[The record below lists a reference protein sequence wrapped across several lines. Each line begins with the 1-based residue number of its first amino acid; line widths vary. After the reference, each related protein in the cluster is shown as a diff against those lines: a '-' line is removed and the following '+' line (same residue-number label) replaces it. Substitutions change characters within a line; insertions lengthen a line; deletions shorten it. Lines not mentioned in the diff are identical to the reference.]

1 MQAYLAHFFI
11 DFLYQLNLGL
21 PRQNSKP
28 QVGARVWG
36 WGSDLKILGQNPNID
51 SLTLLQQ
58 KQTAPPQLMRRQCLG
73 GRSCITISVAL
84 CTEVYDMQISE
95 AAGGVP
101 VTGVEPCRF
110 PKLEECAHF
119 HYERVQLSQVTVTL
133 QTNMDESLHS
143 QHTND
148 DEGVDWHMVQVTSAD
163 ECWLVQRS
171 YENFK
176 MLDAQLHQCIYDR
189 KFSQLPDLSSHPS
202 YGEDVEALLTDYLVR
217 FSEIADNSIN
227 CGPVL
232 NWFQMDNKGN
242 RLLVPSEESR
252 SINTP
257 AVAAAYSVRRY
268 VSQARDELSLEVGD
282 MISVIDMAS
291 PAESIWWKGKR
302 GFQVGF
308 FPQHC
313 VHIIGDKVPRN
324 MPLPPPVVGSLAITP
339 VKPVLRKHGKLIAFF
354 RSFILNRPSRRRLKQ
369 SGILKERVF
378 GCDLGEHL
386 LNSGH
391 TIPTVLKCCSEFIEK
406 HGIVDGIYRLSGVT
420 SNIQKLRNAFDED
433 RVPDLYTEDILQDIH
448 SVASL
453 LKMYFRELPNPLCTY
468 QLYQS
473 FVTAVQGCNSISRN
487 SLTDHDRLLKMR
499 EAVQKLPPPHYRT
512 LEYLM
517 RHLSRVA
524 QHGASTGMT
533 TRNIAIVWAPNLLR
547 CAELEIGGVAALQ
560 GVGVQAVV
568 TEFLICYADLIFCD
582 HLPNLNNACLD
593 MEDSSLSPKR
603 SRPKSLAI
611 STPTK
616 LITLEE
622 ARTKH
627 LLNKADDNGYIE
639 VGGGPNNLPK
649 KYHTIIELPP
659 GNRKRSLPKRS
670 PSGWRSFFSKSRGNS
685 RSQGSLTK
693 TRKASTSGNIIV
705 EKSVTET
712 DLMEMKRKLRPV
724 KSAESLTSGHSEPA
738 STEDVLGPLHCLNK
752 PPGHNRSVSHDSY
765 FDTLQNSQHNSEGS
779 LYDLSEIQ
787 INFELEE
794 SEMRIFS
801 EDESLVSS
809 PRLQKD
815 AIHRRILTRARPE
828 EFNSTNNSNNP
839 SPKKQARVVA
849 SPDSSSRKRTRLED
863 QLSDIQ
869 YIDCNT
875 PDNVCVISTTAVIH
889 TQPDTTFLESYRPKN
904 KSPRSSEVDN
914 KRQSL
919 DFEKAEKP
927 NIPKSFTEIN
937 IQKKLIIPSNQS
949 SSFTSPQ
956 SPNYKQ
962 LEDSSTNT
970 TPDFSPSVEVAY
982 QNLNPHSSDENDKI
996 VTEMPYENIVS
1007 PVSKKSSPTYE
1018 NVLTT
1023 ISITYRSPSKS
1034 PKSSNTIINTP
1045 DDDCVYEDVHIL
1057 NPERAVVP
1065 TSAASLPLQQASQPN
1080 FHKDNSLTSLPGKLT
1095 LSLPD
1100 NKKGE
1105 QRPKS
1110 LSALEDITK
1119 VAKESELKKETSHFE
1134 NGGSLDFIPKSPRL
1148 NTTME
1153 HLSLTDLSLS
1163 EVVHSSTEN
1172 LHTSQSSISFPLST
1186 SKNSLSPNIS
1196 PMLFY
1201 DGQKTLSQDLLTSL
1215 SPSVASLLES
1225 KTQHSSNSSLADN
1238 SEETHLAS
1246 LRSDIRYGNP
1256 EYLKLT
1262 DNNISSNEED
1272 ISPIRCLKPD
1282 FLNKDL
1288 FVTSITVES
1297 GKTEEVALISSSSE
1311 NLSESQA
1318 RPVSINLIEF
1328 SPSEPPPDWNKLAT
1342 NDKRKSSETES
1353 LDDENSIYQQVK
1365 YFRRSIHEINALLD
1379 LGEKEVEEST
1389 NCEENGSEIENYDSL
1404 EIDNVHVYENV
1415 EVVGDVKEEDPK
1427 LIEKPNV
1434 RSLTSRFE
1442 VKDQK
1447 PPILK
1452 RNEYENVSFRGQK
1465 QPVTLGPVK
1474 HGEACVKTKDNEVT
1488 LEIDRVQKITYDR
1501 DSLPPCVRAR
1511 HVKNAIKTRSLD
1523 EEAFAKECGSSQPI
1537 ERRKSVDENFGS
1549 KLIPLPKVLNQ
1560 PKPIPIDGEKPDL
1573 HLTHSTDNINTGIL
1587 LPEQKLNRERIEKY
1601 KEERRKFLHDKY
1613 RSESFKED
1621 KDTLL
1626 SRLKQKTV
1634 KSRISDIDNT
1644 PIIQQKCCSD
1654 PGPTSELSKLGTSDN
1669 DNETDSLECDSTV
1682 NQSNTKENHT
1692 DNFRDSI
1699 KYKTALFECQAGGNL
1714 KDLKLVNKTSSVRK
1728 SVQEVDDVLAAGND
1742 FLRNRRREDD
1752 TGKNERRRH
1761 TYESREREK
1770 ELDVDGI
1777 RRISLE
1783 NRSPRKETKSPSY
1796 CIKDMKAIFESKSQ
1810 Q

>member
-1 MQAYLAHFFI
+1 MIMSAQQYI
-11 DFLYQLNLGL
+11 IIIIVSGL
-21 PRQNSKP
+21 
-28 QVGARVWG
+28 
-36 WGSDLKILGQNPNID
+36 
-51 SLTLLQQ
+51 
-58 KQTAPPQLMRRQCLG
+58 LG
-73 GRSCITISVAL
+73 GHSFYEAL

-119 HYERVQLSQVTVTL
+119 HYERVQLSQVAVTL
-133 QTNMDESLHS
+133 QTNMDQSLHS

-202 YGEDVEALLTDYLVR
+202 YGEDVETLLTEYLVR

-391 TIPTVLKCCSEFIEK
+391 TIPTVLKCCTEFIEK

-433 RVPDLYTEDILQDIH
+433 RIPDLYTEDILQDIH

-473 FVTAVQGCNSISRN
+473 FVSAVQGCNSINRN
-487 SLTDHDRLLKMR
+487 SFTDHDRLLKMR

-517 RHLSRVA
+517 KHLSRVA
-524 QHGASTGMT
+524 QHGSSTGMT

-582 HLPNLNNACLD
+582 HLPNLNSTCLD
-593 MEDSSLSPKR
+593 MEDSPKR

-649 KYHTIIELPP
+649 KYHTIIELPS
-659 GNRKRSLPKRS
+659 GHRKRGLPKRS

-693 TRKASTSGNIIV
+693 GRKASTPGNV
-705 EKSVTET
+705 VVKSVTET
-712 DLMEMKRKLRPV
+712 DLTEMKRKLRPV

-765 FDTLQNSQHNSEGS
+765 FDTLQSSQHNSEGS

-815 AIHRRILTRARPE
+815 IIHRRILTRARPE
-828 EFNSTNNSNNP
+828 DFNSTNNSNNP

-875 PDNVCVISTTAVIH
+875 PDNVCVISTTAVVH
-889 TQPDTTFLESYRPKN
+889 PQPETTFVESYQPKN
-904 KSPRSSEVDN
+904 KSPRSSDVDS

-919 DFEKAEKP
+919 NLEKP
-927 NIPKSFTEIN
+927 RSPSAIPKSLTEIN
-937 IQKKLIIPSNQS
+937 IHKKLAIPSNQS

-970 TPDFSPSVEVAY
+970 TPDYSPSADVSY
-982 QNLNPHSSDENDKI
+982 HNLNPHSSDENE
-996 VTEMPYENIVS
+996 VRAYENVLS

-1034 PKSSNTIINTP
+1034 PKSSTTIINTP
-1045 DDDCVYEDVHIL
+1045 VEDDAVYEDVHIL
-1057 NPERAVVP
+1057 NPEQAVVP
-1065 TSAASLPLQQASQPN
+1065 TSTASLPLQQASQPS
-1080 FHKDNSLTSLPGKLT
+1080 FQEVIHKDNSLTSLPGKLT
-1095 LSLPD
+1095 VPD
-1100 NKKGE
+1100 KKIGD

-1110 LSALEDITK
+1110 LSALEDMK
-1119 VAKESELKKETSHFE
+1119 E
-1134 NGGSLDFIPKSPRL
+1134 NGDGFISKNPSAA
-1148 NTTME
+1148 TAD
-1153 HLSLTDLSLS
+1153 HLSLTDLTLS
-1163 EVVHSSTEN
+1163 EVVHNSTE
-1172 LHTSQSSISFPLST
+1172 SQSSISFPLSP
-1186 SKNSLSPNIS
+1186 SKNSLSPNVS
-1196 PMLFY
+1196 PMLFC
-1201 DGQKTLSQDLLTSL
+1201 DGQKTLSQDILTSL

-1225 KTQHSSNSSLADN
+1225 KTRSDSSLAEN
-1238 SEETHLAS
+1238 SEETHLVS
-1246 LRSDIRYGNP
+1246 LRSDVRQGNP

-1272 ISPIRCLKPD
+1272 VSPVRCLKP
-1282 FLNKDL
+1282 NDL
-1288 FVTSITVES
+1288 YITSINI
-1297 GKTEEVALISSSSE
+1297 EE
-1311 NLSESQA
+1311 NPPLSESDA
-1318 RPVSINLIEF
+1318 RPVSVNLIEF
-1328 SPSEPPPDWNKLAT
+1328 SPCDPPPDLTKLS

-1379 LGEKEVEEST
+1379 LNAKGEST
-1389 NCEENGSEIENYDSL
+1389 TCEEEVSETENYDSL

-1415 EVVGDVKEEDPK
+1415 EVKTEAEVAEPVD
-1427 LIEKPNV
+1427 KPNV

-1442 VKDQK
+1442 VMDQK
-1447 PPILK
+1447 PPVSR
-1452 RNEYENVSFRGQK
+1452 RNDYDNVSFRGQK
-1465 QPVTLGPVK
+1465 PPIVFAAAK
-1474 HGEACVKTKDNEVT
+1474 HEEVACPKAEVPK
-1488 LEIDRVQKITYDR
+1488 LVAYDR
-1501 DSLPPCVRAR
+1501 GSLPPCLRAR
-1511 HVKNAIKTRSLD
+1511 YVKNAIKTRSLD
-1523 EEAFAKECGSSQPI
+1523 EEAFAKEFAQPL

-1549 KLIPLPKVLNQ
+1549 KLPTLPKVLNQ
-1560 PKPIPIDGEKPDL
+1560 PKPIPVDGEKPDL
-1573 HLTHSTDNINTGIL
+1573 HLAHSVDNVAAV
-1587 LPEQKLNRERIEKY
+1587 PEQKLNRERIEKY

-1621 KDTLL
+1621 KDVLL

-1634 KSRISDIDNT
+1634 KART
-1644 PIIQQKCCSD
+1644 GEGETKCCSD
-1654 PGPTSELSKLGTSDN
+1654 PGPPSELSKLGARRKSEN
-1669 DNETDSLECDSTV
+1669 DDTECSKDSLECDSSV
-1682 NQSNTKENHT
+1682 NKRNYVNAKEN
-1692 DNFRDSI
+1692 RESI
-1699 KYKTALFECQAGGNL
+1699 KYKTALFENQAKV
-1714 KDLKLVNKTSSVRK
+1714 KDAKVNSIRK
-1728 SVQEVDDVLAAGND
+1728 GAPEEDRVLDTALLGND

-1752 TGKNERRRH
+1752 AGKNERRRH

-1770 ELDVDGI
+1770 ELDGDGI

>member
-1 MQAYLAHFFI
+1 MC
-11 DFLYQLNLGL
+11 
-21 PRQNSKP
+21 
-28 QVGARVWG
+28 VTV
-36 WGSDLKILGQNPNID
+36 
-51 SLTLLQQ
+51 
-58 KQTAPPQLMRRQCLG
+58 MRRVLSGFAGSLVC
-73 GRSCITISVAL
+73 TAL

-101 VTGVEPCRF
+101 AAGIEPCRF

-119 HYERVQLSQVTVTL
+119 HYERVQLLQLSVTL
-133 QTNMDESLHS
+133 QTNMDQSLHS

-148 DEGVDWHMVQVTSAD
+148 DDTVDWHMVQVTSAE

-202 YGEDVEALLTDYLVR
+202 YGENVEALLGEYLDR
-217 FSEIADNSIN
+217 FSQIADNSIN

-268 VSQARDELSLEVGD
+268 VSQARDELNLEVGD

-291 PAESIWWKGKR
+291 PAESVWWKGKR

-391 TIPTVLKCCSEFIEK
+391 DIPTVLKCCTEFIEK

-433 RVPDLYTEDILQDIH
+433 RIPDLYTEEILQDIH

-473 FVTAVQGCNSISRN
+473 FVSAVQGCNNINRN
-487 SLTDHDRLLKMR
+487 SFTDHDRLLKMR

-517 RHLSRVA
+517 KHLSRVA
-524 QHGASTGMT
+524 QHGSSTGMT

-547 CAELEIGGVAALQ
+547 CAELEVGGVAALQ

-582 HLPNLNNACLD
+582 HLPSLNHGSFD
-593 MEDSSLSPKR
+593 MEDSLSPKR

-627 LLNKADDNGYIE
+627 LLNKSDDSGYIE

-649 KYHTIIELPP
+649 KYHTIIELPS
-659 GNRKRSLPKRS
+659 GHRKRSLPKRS
-670 PSGWRSFFSKSRGNS
+670 PSGWRSFFSKSRNSS

-693 TRKASTSGNIIV
+693 NRKASTPGNATA
-705 EKSVTET
+705 EKISAEI
-712 DLMEMKRKLRPV
+712 DLNEMKRKLRPV

-765 FDTLQNSQHNSEGS
+765 FDTLQSSQHNSEGS

-787 INFELEE
+787 INFDLEE

-809 PRLQKD
+809 PRIQKD
-815 AIHRRILTRARPE
+815 TVSFHSIVILLMSKKVHRRILTRARPE

-839 SPKKQARVVA
+839 SPKKQARVVM

-889 TQPDTTFLESYRPKN
+889 TQPEPSFIESYQPKN
-904 KSPRSSEVDN
+904 KSPRNSDID

-919 DFEKAEKP
+919 DIEKLEKP
-927 NIPKSFTEIN
+927 TIPKSFTEVN
-937 IQKKLIIPSNQS
+937 IQKQLIIPSNQS

-956 SPNYKQ
+956 SPVYKQ
-962 LEDSSTNT
+962 LDNSSSNT
-970 TPDFSPSVEVAY
+970 TPLISPDFSPSGEVEY
-982 QNLNPHSSDENDKI
+982 QNLHVCQFSSDENDKTANEV
-996 VTEMPYENIVS
+996 VT

-1034 PKSSNTIINTP
+1034 PKTVEDS
-1045 DDDCVYEDVHIL
+1045 VYEDVCVL
-1057 NPERAVVP
+1057 NPEQAVVP

-1080 FHKDNSLTSLPGKLT
+1080 FQDEHKDNSLTSLPAK
-1095 LSLPD
+1095 LSLTIPYD
-1100 NKKGE
+1100 SYE

-1110 LSALEDITK
+1110 LSALEDLNVDATLPYAGK
-1119 VAKESELKKETSHFE
+1119 
-1134 NGGSLDFIPKSPRL
+1134 GGSLDLVSKSP
-1148 NTTME
+1148 NTS
-1153 HLSLTDLSLS
+1153 HKLSTLSLS
-1163 EVVHSSTEN
+1163 EVLHSSTEN
-1172 LHTSQSSISFPLST
+1172 LNTSSISFPLSN
-1186 SKNSLSPNIS
+1186 SKNSLSPNVS
-1196 PMLFY
+1196 PMLFC
-1201 DGQKTLSQDLLTSL
+1201 DGAKTLSEDILTSL
-1215 SPSVASLLES
+1215 SPSVASLLEL
-1225 KTQHSSNSSLADN
+1225 KTQHSSDSSLVNNKSSASLH
-1238 SEETHLAS
+1238 SEEGENLVC
-1246 LRSDIRYGNP
+1246 LPSDVRDGNP

-1272 ISPIRCLKPD
+1272 VSPVRYGKMRSN
-1282 FLNKDL
+1282 FL
-1288 FVTSITVES
+1288 
-1297 GKTEEVALISSSSE
+1297 SE
-1311 NLSESQA
+1311 NLFAKSTDTKTDVSLAEDDVTITDTGSSDKTMELPIEPD
-1318 RPVSINLIEF
+1318 RPISVNLIEF
-1328 SPSEPPPDWNKLAT
+1328 SPNEPVADDVKLVP

-1379 LGEKEVEEST
+1379 LQNVDAPVPDVPPKDEKDD
-1389 NCEENGSEIENYDSL
+1389 GDNYDSL
-1404 EIDNVHVYENV
+1404 EIDNVHIYENV
-1415 EVVGDVKEEDPK
+1415 ENKTSDDDEACESD
-1427 LIEKPNV
+1427 KPNV

-1442 VKDQK
+1442 VKDNVAQK
-1447 PPILK
+1447 PPIFR
-1452 RNEYENVSFRGQK
+1452 RNDYENVSVRSQK
-1465 QPVTLGPVK
+1465 KQVDGCATKVK
-1474 HGEACVKTKDNEVT
+1474 DSSGS
-1488 LEIDRVQKITYDR
+1488 LDRIQKIIYDR
-1501 DSLPPCVRAR
+1501 GSLPPCLRAR
-1511 HVKNAIKTRSLD
+1511 QVKNAVKTRSLD
-1523 EEAFAKECGSSQPI
+1523 EAAFAKEFGSLNCV

-1549 KLIPLPKVLNQ
+1549 KLNTLPKSLNQ
-1560 PKPIPIDGEKPDL
+1560 PKPIPLEGEKLDL
-1573 HLTHSTDNINTGIL
+1573 HLAHSTDNVSLGF
-1587 LPEQKLNRERIEKY
+1587 PEQKLNRERIEKY

-1621 KDTLL
+1621 KDVLL
-1626 SRLKQKTV
+1626 TRLKQKSV
-1634 KSRISDIDNT
+1634 KCKNSEGGDKRV
-1644 PIIQQKCCSD
+1644 CCSD
-1654 PGPTSELSKLGTSDN
+1654 PGPTSELTKLGARRKCSESDSDSKLEDKSDKKA
-1669 DNETDSLECDSTV
+1669 DD
-1682 NQSNTKENHT
+1682 
-1692 DNFRDSI
+1692 FRESI
-1699 KYKTALFECQAGGNL
+1699 KYKTALFECQTGKHKIL
-1714 KDLKLVNKTSSVRK
+1714 EPKVNKIALSDNNKSNSKKVAEFKSPISVRK
-1728 SVQEVDDVLAAGND
+1728 KVGMKEKDAVLEEVLLGND
-1742 FLRNRRREDD
+1742 FIRNKRKDD
-1752 TGKNERRRH
+1752 DPNKTERRRH
-1761 TYESREREK
+1761 TYEWK
-1770 ELDVDGI
+1770 EHDKETDNDRI

-1783 NRSPRKETKSPSY
+1783 NRGVR
-1796 CIKDMKAIFESKSQ
+1796 
-1810 Q
+1810 

>member
-1 MQAYLAHFFI
+1 MFMFI
-11 DFLYQLNLGL
+11 LSYTEWYDVICSYNQ
-21 PRQNSKP
+21 
-28 QVGARVWG
+28 
-36 WGSDLKILGQNPNID
+36 
-51 SLTLLQQ
+51 
-58 KQTAPPQLMRRQCLG
+58 
-73 GRSCITISVAL
+73 AL

-101 VTGVEPCRF
+101 AAGVEPCRF

-119 HYERVQLSQVTVTL
+119 HYERVQLPQLAVML
-133 QTNMDESLHS
+133 QTNMDQSLYS

-148 DEGVDWHMVQVTSAD
+148 DDSVDWHMVQVTSAD

-202 YGEDVEALLTDYLVR
+202 YGENVETLLSDYLDR
-217 FSEIADNSIN
+217 FSQIADNSIN

-268 VSQARDELSLEVGD
+268 VSQARDELNLEVGD

-391 TIPTVLKCCSEFIEK
+391 NIPTVLKCCTEFIEK

-433 RVPDLYTEDILQDIH
+433 RIPDLYTEEILQDIH

-473 FVTAVQGCNSISRN
+473 FVSAVQGCNSINRN
-487 SLTDHDRLLKMR
+487 SFTDHDRLLKMR

-517 RHLSRVA
+517 KHLTRVA
-524 QHGASTGMT
+524 QHGSSTGMT

-547 CAELEIGGVAALQ
+547 CAELEVGGVAALQ

-582 HLPNLNNACLD
+582 HLPSLNHGSFD

-603 SRPKSLAI
+603 NRPKSLAI

-622 ARTKH
+622 ARSKH
-627 LLNKADDNGYIE
+627 LLNKSDDSGYIE

-649 KYHTIIELPP
+649 KYHTIIELPS
-659 GNRKRSLPKRS
+659 GHRKRTLPKRS
-670 PSGWRSFFSKSRGNS
+670 PSGWRSFFSKSRNNS

-693 TRKASTSGNIIV
+693 SRKSSTPGNITA
-705 EKSVTET
+705 EKSATEI
-712 DLMEMKRKLRPV
+712 DLIEMKRKLRPV

-787 INFELEE
+787 INFDLEE

-809 PRLQKD
+809 PRLQKETV
-815 AIHRRILTRARPE
+815 HRRILTRARPE

-839 SPKKQARVVA
+839 SPKKQARVVM

-889 TQPDTTFLESYRPKN
+889 TQPEPSFIESYQPKN
-904 KSPRSSEVDN
+904 KSPRNSDID

-919 DFEKAEKP
+919 DVEKLEKP

-937 IQKKLIIPSNQS
+937 IQKQLIIPSNQS

-956 SPNYKQ
+956 SPIYKQ
-962 LEDSSTNT
+962 LDNSSSNT
-970 TPDFSPSVEVAY
+970 TPLITPDFSPSAEVEY
-982 QNLNPHSSDENDKI
+982 QNLHCQSVDKFSSDENEKTTGCE
-996 VTEMPYENIVS
+996 VVS

-1034 PKSSNTIINTP
+1034 PKTV
-1045 DDDCVYEDVHIL
+1045 DDSVYEDVCVL
-1057 NPERAVVP
+1057 NPEQAVVP
-1065 TSAASLPLQQASQPN
+1065 TSSASLPLQQASQPN
-1080 FHKDNSLTSLPGKLT
+1080 FQDEDNSLTSLPAKLT
-1095 LSLPD
+1095 LAIP
-1100 NKKGE
+1100 NKEGYE

-1110 LSALEDITK
+1110 LSALEDLTTDSK
-1119 VAKESELKKETSHFE
+1119 NLSPFSDK
-1134 NGGSLDFIPKSPRL
+1134 GGSLDLVSKS
-1148 NTTME
+1148 
-1153 HLSLTDLSLS
+1153 SLSLS
-1163 EVVHSSTEN
+1163 EVLHSSTEN
-1172 LHTSQSSISFPLST
+1172 LNTSSISFPLSN
-1186 SKNSLSPNIS
+1186 SKNSLSPNVS
-1196 PMLFY
+1196 PMLFC
-1201 DGQKTLSQDLLTSL
+1201 DGMKTLSEDILTSL
-1215 SPSVASLLES
+1215 SPSVASLLEM
-1225 KTQHSSNSSLADN
+1225 KTHHSSNSSLINNKSSASLH
-1238 SEETHLAS
+1238 SEEGENLVC
-1246 LRSDIRYGNP
+1246 LRSDVRDGNP

-1272 ISPIRCLKPD
+1272 ISPVRCMKTQVD
-1282 FLNKDL
+1282 FLTECVKRPTELKTGVNLLRKD
-1288 FVTSITVES
+1288 V
-1297 GKTEEVALISSSSE
+1297 VACDKEQMVIYNNGTGDSAMDLPIEDVRPIS
-1311 NLSESQA
+1311 
-1318 RPVSINLIEF
+1318 VNLIEF
-1328 SPSEPPPDWNKLAT
+1328 SPNEESISDASKLT
-1342 NDKRKSSETES
+1342 VNDKRKSFETES

-1379 LGEKEVEEST
+1379 LQSVEET
-1389 NCEENGSEIENYDSL
+1389 KPATVENPPNQERADAIIENSSEIETYDSL
-1404 EIDNVHVYENV
+1404 EIENVHIYENV
-1415 EVVGDVKEEDPK
+1415 ENDTAPKIAIEEDSD
-1427 LIEKPNV
+1427 KPNV

-1442 VKDQK
+1442 VKDTVTQK
-1447 PPILK
+1447 PPICR
-1452 RNEYENVSFRGQK
+1452 RNDYENISLRSQK
-1465 QPVTLGPVK
+1465 QPVAVAVNK
-1474 HGEACVKTKDNEVT
+1474 HDETCTKTKDT
-1488 LEIDRVQKITYDR
+1488 GSLDRIQKIIYDR
-1501 DSLPPCVRAR
+1501 SSLPPCLRAR

-1523 EEAFAKECGSSQPI
+1523 EDAFAKEFGSLQCI

-1549 KLIPLPKVLNQ
+1549 KLNTLPKSLNQ
-1560 PKPIPIDGEKPDL
+1560 PKPIPLEGQKLDL
-1573 HLTHSTDNINTGIL
+1573 HLAHSSDNISMG

-1626 SRLKQKTV
+1626 TRLKQKTV
-1634 KSRISDIDNT
+1634 KLKSNESESGEKRERV
-1644 PIIQQKCCSD
+1644 CCSD
-1654 PGPTSELSKLGTSDN
+1654 PGPTSELSKLGARRKYSESETKTEVSQDCDNKLEQKSTCVDKKDDAKGLSD
-1669 DNETDSLECDSTV
+1669 D
-1682 NQSNTKENHT
+1682 
-1692 DNFRDSI
+1692 FRESI
-1699 KYKTALFECQAGGNL
+1699 KYKTALFECQASKHKTPDPKIGKVTGN
-1714 KDLKLVNKTSSVRK
+1714 DNNKSSAKKVAEFKSPISVRK
-1728 SVQEVDDVLAAGND
+1728 KVGIKEKDMVLEDVLSGND
-1742 FLRNRRREDD
+1742 FIRNKRRDEDLS
-1752 TGKNERRRH
+1752 KAERRRH
-1761 TYESREREK
+1761 TYEWKEQEK
-1770 ELDVDGI
+1770 EADNDRI

-1783 NRSPRKETKSPSY
+1783 NRSVRKETKSPSY